1 VTGACAVPTD
11 AERIAG
17 LEAALEQER
26 FRCERLEALAMKLEQ
41 ENIALEA
48 TLRSARE
55 AIAGAQIALGEVM

>member
-1 VTGACAVPTD
+1 VNGAYAPPTD

-26 FRCERLEALAMKLEQ
+26 FRCMRLEALAMKLQ
-41 ENIALEA
+41 QDNIALEE

>member
-1 VTGACAVPTD
+1 VTGACTVPTS
-11 AERIAG
+11 AERIAQ

-26 FRCERLEALAMKLEQ
+26 FKCERLEALAMKLEQ

-55 AIAGAQIALGEVM
+55 AIAGAQIALAEVM